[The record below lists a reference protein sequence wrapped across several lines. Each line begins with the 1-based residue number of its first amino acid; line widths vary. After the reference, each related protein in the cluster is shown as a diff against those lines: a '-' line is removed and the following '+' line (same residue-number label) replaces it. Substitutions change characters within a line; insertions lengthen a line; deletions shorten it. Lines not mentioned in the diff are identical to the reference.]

1 VSFPATILLTSVDIA
16 PGAEEE
22 FNRWYNEQHLP
33 QVMACPGFRSAARY
47 ECTLGEPR
55 YIAVYELES
64 EQALRTPEMQRVRG
78 WAEMFPHVRNFHE
91 RIYTRI
97 HEHAG

>member
-1 VSFPATILLTSVDIA
+1 MTVTVTDKADFKD
-16 PGAEEE
+16 
-22 FNRWYNEQHLP
+22 
-33 QVMACPGFRSAARY
+33 
-47 ECTLGEPR
+47 
-55 YIAVYELES
+55 
-64 EQALRTPEMQRVRG
+64 RVRG